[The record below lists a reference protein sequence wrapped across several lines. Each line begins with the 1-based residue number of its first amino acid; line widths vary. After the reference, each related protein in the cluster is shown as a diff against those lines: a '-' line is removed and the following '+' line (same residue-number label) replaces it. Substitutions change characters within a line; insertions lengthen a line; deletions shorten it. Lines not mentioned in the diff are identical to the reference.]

1 MYSVMF
7 RKIYLQ
13 WNFIV
18 NFLIFKVED
27 FYFYLFKL
35 FPKISY
41 VQKIIFLLLP
51 NIRSFACTEFHLEWL
66 YHAFDHHH
74 SNFFIFV
81 IAEAEYCFWQDRLHV
96 GWSEFFQTFFQ
107 TCKMLHVYII
117 EETKFC
123 HWNCVLWMFNFL
135 HKSCFRSKSLRDEV
149 NSVILI
155 MGLFVALLNCQMNRL
170 ASMDWKVCC
179 SVLCL
184 ICYPCFSWMASVL
197 TLGFY

>member
-1 MYSVMF
+1 MKQSLSLCGIWYTELIHVWGWWYSQEYKMYSVMF

-35 FPKISY
+35 FPKISC

-81 IAEAEYCFWQDRLHV
+81 IAKAEYCFWQDRLYV
-96 GWSEFFQTFFQ
+96 GLVWILS
-107 TCKMLHVYII
+107 
-117 EETKFC
+117 
-123 HWNCVLWMFNFL
+123 NFL
-135 HKSCFRSKSLRDEV
+135 SNLQNVACLYYRRNLILSLKLCF
-149 NSVILI
+149 
-155 MGLFVALLNCQMNRL
+155 
-170 ASMDWKVCC
+170 MDV
-179 SVLCL
+179 
-184 ICYPCFSWMASVL
+184 
-197 TLGFY
+197 

>member
-1 MYSVMF
+1 LKQSLSLCGIWYTESIHVWGWWYSQEYKMYSVMF

-123 HWNCVLWMFNFL
+123 HWNCVLWMFNFQ
-135 HKSCFRSKSLRDEV
+135 HK
-149 NSVILI
+149 IL
-155 MGLFVALLNCQMNRL
+155 LLKLEM
-170 ASMDWKVCC
+170 K
-179 SVLCL
+179 
-184 ICYPCFSWMASVL
+184 L
-197 TLGFY
+197 TQW